1 MELKLKILLLLGLM
15 ILPISANAAAITE
28 DSVYNQ
34 QKYSED
40 GKNDAQA
47 FFLEYQ
53 DLNKPAFKN
62 TYISYMKDLEK
73 IALNGQPPYNEELYK
88 DLLQMNSNEPF
99 VYRQTKAR
107 GNLYKNYKFKQ

>member
-1 MELKLKILLLLGLM
+1 MKILLLLGL
-15 ILPISANAAAITE
+15 ILLPVAANAAAITE

-34 QKYSED
+34 QKYKED
-40 GKNDAQA
+40 GKNDAQV

-53 DLNKPAFKN
+53 GLKKPAFKE

-73 IALNGQPPYNEELYK
+73 IALNGQPPHNEELYK

-99 VYRQTKAR
+99 IYKQTKAR
-107 GNLYKNYKFKQ
+107 GNLYKKYKFKQ